1 MDQETQ
7 QLVIDVMDGNPG
19 ALMIIQR
26 LMYFS
31 TWGSLLYHLKM
42 QGLVGSKL
50 WRVVKD
56 DYAENWCHFVQ
67 VQLAEMGLLE
77 PSLSGM
83 AALPTWP
90 RCN

>member
-7 QLVIDVMDGNPG
+7 QLVMDVMDGNPG

-31 TWGSLLYHLKM
+31 TWCPLLNHLKM
-42 QGLVGSKL
+42 QGLTGSKL
-50 WRVVKD
+50 WRIVQD
-56 DYAENWCHFVQ
+56 DYAEDWCRFGQ
-67 VQLAEMGLLE
+67 VQLAEIGLVE
-77 PSLSGM
+77 PVLSHI
-83 AALPTWP
+83 AAPPTWP

>member
-19 ALMIIQR
+19 ALVIIQR

-56 DYAENWCHFVQ
+56 DYAENWCHFGQ

-77 PSLSGM
+77 PSLGGM

>member
-31 TWGSLLYHLKM
+31 TWEPLLHHLKM

-56 DYAENWCHFVQ
+56 DYAENWCHFGQ
-67 VQLAEMGLLE
+67 VQLAAMGLLE